1 VIHPVTIELS
11 LGLAVNSIKTKSRCF
26 AYTVWLGALL
36 LMASPPAVADDPAF
50 LSVGMGYYD
59 IFDDDNA
66 AELRVDYRSN
76 LKFLFVKPFAGAV
89 VTSDGAF
96 FPSAGLYS
104 DFYFGR
110 RIVISLSSG
119 AGYYFKGDGKDLGHA
134 FEIRSGVETAYRF
147 DSRARL
153 GLMFYHI
160 SNAGL
165 EDDHR
170 GTEVLGLS
178 YSIPLN

>member
-1 VIHPVTIELS
+1 
-11 LGLAVNSIKTKSRCF
+11 
-26 AYTVWLGALL
+26 
-36 LMASPPAVADDPAF
+36 MADDPAF
-50 LSVGMGYYD
+50 LSVGVGYYD
-59 IFDDDNA
+59 IFDNDNA
-66 AELRVDYRSN
+66 AELRIDYRSN

-110 RIVISLSSG
+110 RIVISPSSA
-119 AGYYFKGDGKDLGHA
+119 AGYYFKGDGKDLGHV
-134 FEIRSGVETAYRF
+134 FEIRSGIEVAYRF
-147 DSRARL
+147 DNRARL
-153 GLMFYHI
+153 GLLFYHI

-165 EDDHR
+165 EDDHP
-170 GTEVLGLS
+170 GTEVLSLG

>member
-1 VIHPVTIELS
+1 MKSIE
-11 LGLAVNSIKTKSRCF
+11 TKPCCF
-26 AYTVWLGALL
+26 AITVWLGAFLVI
-36 LMASPPAVADDPAF
+36 ASPSAMADDPAF
-50 LSVGMGYYD
+50 LSVGVGYYD
-59 IFDDDNA
+59 IFDNDNA

-96 FPSAGLYS
+96 FPSVGLYS

-110 RIVISLSSG
+110 RIVISPSSA
-119 AGYYFKGDGKDLGHA
+119 AGYYLKGDGKDLGHA
-134 FEIRSGVETAYRF
+134 FEIRSGVEVAYRF
-147 DSRARL
+147 DNRSRL
-153 GLMFYHI
+153 GLLFYHI

-165 EDDHR
+165 EDDR
-170 GTEVLGLS
+170 PGTEVMSLG

>member
-1 VIHPVTIELS
+1 
-11 LGLAVNSIKTKSRCF
+11 
-26 AYTVWLGALL
+26 
-36 LMASPPAVADDPAF
+36 M
-50 LSVGMGYYD
+50 
-59 IFDDDNA
+59 
-66 AELRVDYRSN
+66 
-76 LKFLFVKPFAGAV
+76 

-110 RIVISLSSG
+110 RIVISPSAA
-119 AGYYFKGDGKDLGHA
+119 AGLYLKGDGKDLGHV
-134 FEIRSGVETAYRF
+134 FEIRSGFEVAYRF
-147 DSRARL
+147 DNRARL
-153 GLMFYHI
+153 GLLFYHI

-170 GTEVLGLS
+170 GTEILGLA